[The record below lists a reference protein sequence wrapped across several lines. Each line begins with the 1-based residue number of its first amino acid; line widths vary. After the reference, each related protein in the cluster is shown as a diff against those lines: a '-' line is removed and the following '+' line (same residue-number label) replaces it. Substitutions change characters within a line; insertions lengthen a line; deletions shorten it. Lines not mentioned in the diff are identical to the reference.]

1 MSSRNFR
8 DGRMIYAFLNECGRV
23 KIGYSAQYHKRIES
37 IENLG
42 GTKIVKVFLTQKY
55 TNAPIMERRIH
66 DSLIEYKA
74 FGEWFNIP
82 FDMAIS
88 KINEI
93 VSEMGDTASTT

>member
-1 MSSRNFR
+1 
-8 DGRMIYAFLNECGRV
+8 
-23 KIGYSAQYHKRIES
+23 
-37 IENLG
+37 
-42 GTKIVKVFLTQKY
+42 
-55 TNAPIMERRIH
+55 MERIIH
-66 DSLIEYKA
+66 YSLIEYKA